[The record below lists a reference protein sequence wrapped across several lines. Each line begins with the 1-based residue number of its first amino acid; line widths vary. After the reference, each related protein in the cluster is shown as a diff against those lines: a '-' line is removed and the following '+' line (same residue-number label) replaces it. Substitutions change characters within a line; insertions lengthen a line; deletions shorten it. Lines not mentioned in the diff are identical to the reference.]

1 MSEDI
6 LLTVSERIATLT
18 FNRPAS
24 LNSLS
29 LGSIQSLLQHLRDL
43 SVRSD
48 VRALV
53 ITGQGRGFCAGWQ
66 LDMDQV
72 PGIAK
77 EVRHA
82 HHAAQ
87 TNTLSQQM
95 DVERQRQRV
104 LLDTPHFREGV
115 AAFVEKREPKFGD

>member
-29 LGSIQSLLQHLRDL
+29 LGSIQTLLQHLRDL

-53 ITGQGRGFCAGWQ
+53 LTGQGRGFARAGNWTWTKC
-66 LDMDQV
+66 
-72 PGIAK
+72 PASRANPWGCGN
-77 EVRHA
+77 R
-82 HHAAQ
+82 
-87 TNTLSQQM
+87 T
-95 DVERQRQRV
+95 
-104 LLDTPHFREGV
+104 
-115 AAFVEKREPKFGD
+115 